1 MQNLIQLLVR
11 YNAILLFLVLQSI
24 CFTLII
30 KFNKEQGA
38 IYTAT
43 SNAFSGWLYN
53 VKDEFTKHFSFEREN
68 NRLAEDNARLFSQL
82 EESKF
87 NSIIETD
94 TASSPDYLQQ
104 YLYTSA
110 HVINNSTNKPNNY
123 LTINRGA
130 EHGIKK
136 HNGVIGGKGIVGIV
150 LGTSKN
156 YATIMSLLHQQTK
169 ISVKIKNKGFFGSM
183 VWKGKNS
190 TYMSIEAI
198 PRHAAITEG
207 DTVVTSGYS
216 SIFPGGVMVGLVEAV
231 EVVSG
236 SSFHKIDVKLSED
249 MNKVQHVYI
258 VNNLFQ
264 EEQTELEEELKD
276 E

>member
-11 YNAILLFLVLQSI
+11 YNAILLFLFLQGI

-43 SNAFSGWLYN
+43 TNAFSGWLYN
-53 VKDEFTKHFSFEREN
+53 ARDEVTKHFSFEREN
-68 NRLAEDNARLFSQL
+68 NKLAEDNAKLFSQL
-82 EESKF
+82 EASQF
-87 NSIIETD
+87 NSIIESD
-94 TASSPDYLQQ
+94 TASNPDYEQQ

-123 LTINRGA
+123 LTINRGRL
-130 EHGIKK
+130 HKIKK

-150 LGTSKN
+150 LGVSDR

-169 ISVKIKNKGFFGSM
+169 ISVKIKSKGYFGSM
-183 VWKGKNS
+183 VWKGNDS
-190 TYMSIEAI
+190 SFMSVEAI
-198 PRHAAITEG
+198 PKHALVMKG
-207 DTVVTSGYS
+207 DTVITSGYS
-216 SIFPGGVMVGLVEAV
+216 SIFPGGAMVGIVDSVEAI
-231 EVVSG
+231 SG

-249 MNKVQHVYI
+249 MNKVEHVYVI
-258 VNNLFQ
+258 SNLFQ
-264 EEQTELEEELKD
+264 EEQNSLEGELED

>member
-11 YNAILLFLVLQSI
+11 YNAILLFLFLQGI

-43 SNAFSGWLYN
+43 TNAFSGWLYN
-53 VKDEFTKHFSFEREN
+53 ARDEVTKHFSFEREN
-68 NRLAEDNARLFSQL
+68 SKLAEDNARLFSQL
-82 EESKF
+82 EESQF
-87 NSIIETD
+87 NSIIESD
-94 TASSPDYLQQ
+94 TASSPDYVQQ

-110 HVINNSTNKPNNY
+110 DVINNSTNKPNNY
-123 LTINRGA
+123 LTINRGGL
-130 EHGIKK
+130 HNIKK

-150 LGTSKN
+150 LGVSDR

-169 ISVKIKNKGFFGSM
+169 ISVKIKNKGYFGSM
-183 VWKGKNS
+183 VWKGKDS
-190 TYMSIEAI
+190 SFMSVEAI
-198 PRHAAITEG
+198 PKHALVIEG
-207 DTVVTSGYS
+207 DTVITSGYS
-216 SIFPGGVMVGLVEAV
+216 SIFPGGVMVGIVDNVEPID
-231 EVVSG
+231 G

-249 MNKVQHVYI
+249 MNKVEHVYVI
-258 VNNLFQ
+258 NNLFQ
-264 EEQTELEEELKD
+264 EEQNDLEEELED